1 MQLSVEVSDL
11 ASEQYDKFLAYIY
24 FVLKNPQAADS

>member
-1 MQLSVEVSDL
+1 MRFRVEMSNL

-24 FVLKNPQAADS
+24 LVWKIRKQLTV